1 MLDFQVE
8 QLQIGSPQRS
18 SCHDN
23 HFHGG
28 VVKMMVYR
36 RNEPCD
42 LNRAR
47 GFLFHGGLSVKKC
60 PYCAE
65 EIQDAAM
72 KCRYCGEWNTDQ
84 TAVEMKQVA
93 ERLSA
98 SHAARGES
106 SFKQTLKS
114 LAEEFESRHIQKAL
128 RQCGGNITKTAAIL
142 GLSRKGLQL
151 KMVKY
156 NLRAKP

>member
-1 MLDFQVE
+1 M
-8 QLQIGSPQRS
+8 
-18 SCHDN
+18 
-23 HFHGG
+23 
-28 VVKMMVYR
+28 
-36 RNEPCD
+36 
-42 LNRAR
+42 
-47 GFLFHGGLSVKKC
+47 KKC

-65 EIQDAAM
+65 EIQDAAI

-84 TAVEMKQVA
+84 TAANMKQIA

-98 SHAARGES
+98 SHAEIGES

-114 LAEEFESRHIQKAL
+114 LAEEFESQHIQKAL
-128 RQCGGNITKTAAIL
+128 RQCRGNITKTAAIL

-151 KMVKY
+151 KMLKY

>member
-1 MLDFQVE
+1 
-8 QLQIGSPQRS
+8 
-18 SCHDN
+18 
-23 HFHGG
+23 
-28 VVKMMVYR
+28 MMVHR

-47 GFLFHGGLSVKKC
+47 GLLFHGGSHVKKC

-65 EIQDAAM
+65 EIQDAAV

-98 SHAARGES
+98 SHAESGES